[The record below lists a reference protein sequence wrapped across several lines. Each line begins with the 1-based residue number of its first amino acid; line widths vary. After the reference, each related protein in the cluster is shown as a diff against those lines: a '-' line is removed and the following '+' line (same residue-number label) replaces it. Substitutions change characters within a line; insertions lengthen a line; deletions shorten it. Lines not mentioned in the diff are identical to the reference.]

1 MSAIARAEVK
11 NGDQQSGRACWD
23 SFIVRTTSFIAE
35 KGATKTQT
43 RGGSNWK
50 STGPVFAE
58 SKLLDDAKKAEDDAA
73 STKRRLRL

>member
-1 MSAIARAEVK
+1 VSAIARDEVK
-11 NGDQQSGRACWD
+11 SEDQESSRACWE

-50 STGPVFAE
+50 STGPLFAE
-58 SKLLDDAKKAEDDAA
+58 NKVLDDVKKAEDDAA